1 MKTLKLMAVAAVA
14 AAALTACSGD
24 KNKEAENNAEVPAQE
39 IQAQTIDV
47 TLDGTVDNNAQ
58 LDSAIE
64 QATEGQPAV
73 VEEIDVNN

>member
-1 MKTLKLMAVAAVA
+1 MKTLKLMVVAAVA

-64 QATEGQPAV
+64 QDTEGQPAV

>member
-1 MKTLKLMAVAAVA
+1 MVVAAVA

-64 QATEGQPAV
+64 QDTEGQPAV